1 MLNISNHETCYVK
14 LAEITEQLM
23 MELIQQFV
31 DLYQRILLADAENQ
45 YRIPLLLGIQKVM
58 VRYEAAAENL
68 PENAEGAG
76 R

>member
-1 MLNISNHETCYVK
+1 MK

-45 YRIPLLLGIQKVM
+45 YRIPLLLGIQMVM
-58 VRYEAAAENL
+58 MCHGQQTVGFL
-68 PENAEGAG
+68 
-76 R
+76 